1 MFDDDF
7 VLCVGYFLFR
17 LFISCLIMVF
27 RFDTL
32 VRFEVLF
39 RRFLLEINRVGK
51 IYIIFKDFFFVIV
64 YLMICC
70 CFFKVN

>member
-7 VLCVGYFLFR
+7 VLCVGYFSFR

-51 IYIIFKDFFFVIV
+51 IRIILKDIFLLLFI
-64 YLMICC
+64 
-70 CFFKVN
+70 

>member
-1 MFDDDF
+1 MFDEDF
-7 VLCVGYFLFR
+7 VLCVGYFSFR

-51 IYIIFKDFFFVIV
+51 IRIILKDIFLLLFI
-64 YLMICC
+64 
-70 CFFKVN
+70 

>member
-7 VLCVGYFLFR
+7 VLCEGYFSFR

-51 IYIIFKDFFFVIV
+51 IYILKDFFC
-64 YLMICC
+64 Y
-70 CFFKVN
+70 CFFDDLLFFLK

>member
-7 VLCVGYFLFR
+7 VLCVGYFSFR

-51 IYIIFKDFFFVIV
+51 ICIILKDFFLLLFI
-64 YLMICC
+64 
-70 CFFKVN
+70 

>member
-1 MFDDDF
+1 MFDDNF

-51 IYIIFKDFFFVIV
+51 IYIILKDIFLLLFI
-64 YLMICC
+64 
-70 CFFKVN
+70 

>member
-1 MFDDDF
+1 MFDDNF
-7 VLCVGYFLFR
+7 VLCVGYFSFR

-39 RRFLLEINRVGK
+39 RCFLLEINRVGK
-51 IYIIFKDFFFVIV
+51 IRIILKDFFLLLFI
-64 YLMICC
+64 
-70 CFFKVN
+70 

>member
-7 VLCVGYFLFR
+7 VLCVGYFSFR

-51 IYIIFKDFFFVIV
+51 IYIIFKDFFLLLFI
-64 YLMICC
+64 
-70 CFFKVN
+70 

>member
-1 MFDDDF
+1 MFDDNF

-51 IYIIFKDFFFVIV
+51 IRIILKDIFLLLFI
-64 YLMICC
+64 
-70 CFFKVN
+70 

>member
-1 MFDDDF
+1 MFDDNF
-7 VLCVGYFLFR
+7 VLCVGYFSFR

-51 IYIIFKDFFFVIV
+51 IYIILKDFFW
-64 YLMICC
+64 LL
-70 CFFKVN
+70 FF

>member
-7 VLCVGYFLFR
+7 VLCVGYFSFR

-51 IYIIFKDFFFVIV
+51 IYILKDFFFVIV

>member
-7 VLCVGYFLFR
+7 VLCVGYFSFR
-17 LFISCLIMVF
+17 LLISCLIMVF

-51 IYIIFKDFFFVIV
+51 IYIILKDFFLLLFI
-64 YLMICC
+64 
-70 CFFKVN
+70 

>member
-1 MFDDDF
+1 MFDDNF
-7 VLCVGYFLFR
+7 VLCVGYFSFR

-51 IYIIFKDFFFVIV
+51 IYIILKDFF
-64 YLMICC
+64 LLL
-70 CFFKVN
+70 FF

>member
-1 MFDDDF
+1 MFDDNF
-7 VLCVGYFLFR
+7 VLCVGYFSFR

-51 IYIIFKDFFFVIV
+51 IRIILKDIFLLLFI
-64 YLMICC
+64 
-70 CFFKVN
+70 

>member
-1 MFDDDF
+1 MFDDNF
-7 VLCVGYFLFR
+7 VLCVGYFSFR

-27 RFDTL
+27 RFDIL

-51 IYIIFKDFFFVIV
+51 IRIILKDIFLLLFI
-64 YLMICC
+64 
-70 CFFKVN
+70 

>member
-1 MFDDDF
+1 MFNDNF
-7 VLCVGYFLFR
+7 VLCVGYFSFR

-51 IYIIFKDFFFVIV
+51 IYIILKDFFC
-64 YLMICC
+64 Y
-70 CFFKVN
+70 CFFDDLLFFYKVN

>member
-1 MFDDDF
+1 MFDDVF
-7 VLCVGYFLFR
+7 VLCVGYFSFR

-51 IYIIFKDFFFVIV
+51 IYYFKGYFFCYCLFDD
-64 YLMICC
+64 LLL
-70 CFFKVN
+70 FF

>member
-1 MFDDDF
+1 MFDDNF
-7 VLCVGYFLFR
+7 VLCVGYFSFR

-51 IYIIFKDFFFVIV
+51 YV
-64 YLMICC
+64 L
-70 CFFKVN
+70 N